1 MEKLNISIL
10 NNFMKKS
17 SKNIHRKE
25 FYSKKTEGQYLHLYT
40 TEICQYESGCVRKL
54 CVM

>member
-25 FYSKKTEGQYLHLYT
+25 FYSKKTEGQYPHLYT